1 MPVMNPDRH
10 EDSGEM
16 YSPDDQGEYMP
27 LDEAPRFSMQGLSNA
42 LVDVR
47 EGTGETS
54 VEEYAMM
61 LEVMMADHPG

>member
-1 MPVMNPDRH
+1 MDPDRH

-27 LDEAPRFSMQGLSNA
+27 LDETPQFSLQGLSNA
-42 LVDVR
+42 LVDIG
-47 EGTGETS
+47 EETGKTL
-54 VEEYAMM
+54 VEEYALM